1 MSPLSHALFLVLK
14 LANFEAK
21 HAQAKTI
28 TKDHLFLGLLKV
40 VDVNLDDY
48 LSQLSTPEQTATL
61 TEIAELRKALCI
73 LDTTQTRRALRKI
86 LMVKPDDDTAQSA
99 NPVASTGYTD
109 TLAKLDNAT
118 LPAVSLSLLKLLLE
132 SPGKGTIAQFKKEG
146 AKAELI
152 LAALPS
158 GPTANP
164 QFSFAQ
170 SVVEMHQQWSKQCPG
185 KQPELSECW
194 RRLAAGTIVEF
205 DDQSGLRLLQA
216 NLCLVHIPA
225 GEEKTRAKVFG
236 ASLASAFEEFE
247 ANATE
252 KPCRVPL
259 AEF

>member
-21 HAQAKTI
+21 HARAKTI

-48 LSQLSTPEQTATL
+48 FAQLSTPEQEATL
-61 TEIAELRKALCI
+61 AEIETLRNTLCI
-73 LDTTQTRRALRKI
+73 LDTTQTRRALRST
-86 LMVKPDDDTAQSA
+86 LMSKPDDEAAQLGQ
-99 NPVASTGYTD
+99 PIASTGYTE
-109 TLAKLDNAT
+109 TLEKLEEETYPDAC
-118 LPAVSLSLLKLLLE
+118 LRLLMVLLL
-132 SPGKGTIAQFKKEG
+132 SPGKGTAAQLKKEG

-152 LAALPS
+152 LAALPKAKS
-158 GPTANP
+158 ANP
-164 QFSFAQ
+164 HASFAQ
-170 SVVEMHQQWSKQCPG
+170 SIVEMHKLWCKQCPG

-205 DDQSGLRLLQA
+205 NELGDLRLMQA
-216 NLCLVHIPA
+216 NHCLVHIPA
-225 GEEKTRAKVFG
+225 DNRQGRAQVFG
-236 ASLASAFEEFE
+236 ASLADAFDEFE
-247 ANATE
+247 GNAAQ

>member
-1 MSPLSHALFLVLK
+1 MSPLSHALFLILK

-118 LPAVSLSLLKLLLE
+118 PPAVSLSLLKLLLE

-170 SVVEMHQQWSKQCPG
+170 SMLEMHRQWGRQCPG
-185 KQPELSECW
+185 KQPDLSECW
-194 RRLAAGTIVEF
+194 RRLAVGIVVEF
-205 DDQSGLRLLQA
+205 DEQAGLRLLQA
-216 NLCLVHIPA
+216 NHCLVHVPA
-225 GEEKTRAKVFG
+225 GKAQARADIFG
-236 ASLASAFEEFE
+236 AELAAAFAEFE
-247 ANATE
+247 AGTSQ
-252 KPCRVPL
+252 KPCQVPL